1 MVVRDPIRFFS
12 DQTCHALVDALQALS
27 EESWHEVKAEATRSA
42 VRLSTAGKEAEITL
56 DVPPA
61 GMGDFAFPCFQLS
74 KFYGAPPNNVAFQ
87 LFPHVRSPPDLSPP
101 ALAGPYINFNI
112 LDGRL
117 VEETIRSALALGT
130 SYGQLEARDQRVIL
144 EHTSANATGPLHV
157 GRARNPIIGDSLARI
172 MRLAGYD
179 VTTQYYL
186 NDLGRQAVLVYYGVR
201 RATVDATHATAH
213 DEPVPAKPDHAVVVL
228 YQRANKAAED
238 DPAVDGEIARI
249 MADIERGDE
258 SLLKEVRT
266 VAFGVLEGIRS
277 SLARLGILH
286 DEVVPESQFVID
298 GSVRSVVD
306 RLSASEHRVDEDDGA
321 VALELELFGIHGRST
336 RFVFLR
342 KDGTTLYTTRD
353 LAYHLWKAGRADLL
367 VNVLGEDHKLEAR
380 QLEIAL
386 GLLGCTVP
394 VEPVFYAFVSLPEGK
409 MSTREGR
416 TVFLDDLMDEAVLRA
431 REDTRSR
438 RPELDEVAVERIA
451 QAVGLG
457 AVRYNIARMQPEK
470 AMVFR
475 WEDALSVEG
484 SSAPFVQYAHTRAC
498 SILAKATAEG
508 APLRRDLDAKTAAA
522 ALTQPA
528 ELTLTRWVARL
539 PGLIDECAEDRKVH
553 SLAAYAEGLA
563 SAFNVFYRD
572 VPVLQGGDSRDAR
585 LLLVEAARIAIAAS
599 LGALGIA
606 APEQM

>member
-12 DQTCHALVDALQALS
+12 DQTCQAIVRSLGALS
-27 EESWHEVKAEATRSA
+27 EESWHEVQAEAVPSG
-42 VRLSTAGKEAEITL
+42 VRLRGAGKDAEITL
-56 DVPPA
+56 EVPPA
-61 GMGDFAFPCFQLS
+61 GMGDFAFPCFQLAT
-74 KFYGAPPNNVAFQ
+74 FFGAPPNNVAFQ
-87 LFPHVRSPPDLSPP
+87 LFPHVTSPPDLSPP
-101 ALAGPYINFNI
+101 VLAGPYINFNI

-117 VEETIRSALALGT
+117 VEETLRSALSLGT
-130 SYGQLEARDQRVIL
+130 AYGQLEARRQRVIL

-157 GRARNPIIGDSLARI
+157 GRARNPIIGDSLGRV
-172 MRLAGYD
+172 MRLAGYE

-201 RATVDATHATAH
+201 RPHGDAPGKAAP
-213 DEPVPAKPDHAVVVL
+213 DAPGSAKPDHRVVAL
-228 YQRANKAAED
+228 YQAANKAAEE
-238 DPAVDGEIARI
+238 DPAVDGEVARI
-249 MADIERGDE
+249 MADIERGDAA
-258 SLLKEVRT
+258 LLADVRS
-266 VAFGVLEGIRS
+266 VAFEALEGIRS

-286 DEVVPESQFVID
+286 DEVVPESQFVVD
-298 GSVRSVVD
+298 GSVRTVVE
-306 RLSASEHRVDEDDGA
+306 RLSESEHRVDEEDGA
-321 VALELELFGIHGRST
+321 VALELEPFGIHGRST

-380 QLEIAL
+380 QLGIAL
-386 GLLGCTVP
+386 GLLGCKVP

-416 TVFLDDLMDEAVLRA
+416 TVFLDDLMDEAVVRA
-431 REDTRSR
+431 RADTRSR
-438 RPELDEVAVERIA
+438 RPELDDGTVERIA

-457 AVRYNIARMQPEK
+457 AVRYNIVRMQPEK

-498 SILAKATAEG
+498 SILAKAAAEG
-508 APLRRDLDAKTAAA
+508 APLDMGVDPRAAG
-522 ALTQPA
+522 ALLTHPA
-528 ELTLTRWVARL
+528 ELTLVRWVARL
-539 PGLIDECAEDRKVH
+539 PGVIEECAADRKVH
-553 SLAAYAEGLA
+553 TLAAYAEGLS
-563 SAFNVFYRD
+563 SAFSAFYRD
-572 VPVLQGGDSRDAR
+572 VPVLQGGGSWGAR
-585 LLLVEAARIAIAAS
+585 LLLVEAARITIAAV